1 MAPRENRNIPQA
13 SIISFL
19 STSVFLCKRQIGL
32 RDFSS
37 PVFDYFYALLFLLD
51 IYILYIY
58 IYIIYQRVY
67 IRCIHQNHQAGNNT
81 RVFWHR
87 YRKVKVALVFR
98 QFYFY
103 RHFSPRAL
111 LQTWLFRCLGNQY
124 MSIVQNGSCARGIP
138 EASTQDRSAPV
149 PREVLFAALAGL
161 QRRYPPQ
168 TPQPSPRSTA
178 LTLPQELARANPA
191 AVSPPTCEATDV
203 PVAYPL
209 QMPFSAPP
217 VTSAPPTP
225 ASHVHSDVCLT
236 SFQLALPST
245 SRLETAEFSRSL
257 SAGADEVRKREGS
270 LRTSSGAAPAAHP
283 TKAV

>member
-1 MAPRENRNIPQA
+1 MTSHVQREEPA
-13 SIISFL
+13 FVFL
-19 STSVFLCKRQIGL
+19 CTADAATHILPHCPPATFPVTWWLDQPSYCALVDGAQGESKHSTNQHHFLPLYIRFLCKRQIGL
-32 RDFSS
+32 RDFNYS
-37 PVFDYFYALLFLLD
+37 VLDYFYALLFLLD

-58 IYIIYQRVY
+58 IYQRVY

-81 RVFWHR
+81 RVFWHQ

-178 LTLPQELARANPA
+178 LTLPRELGRANPA
-191 AVSPPTCEATDV
+191 AVLPPTCEVRDV
-203 PVAYPL
+203 PVAYPVL
-209 QMPFSAPP
+209 ALHSILCA
-217 VTSAPPTP
+217 A
-225 ASHVHSDVCLT
+225 SDVGD
-236 SFQLALPST
+236 P
-245 SRLETAEFSRSL
+245 
-257 SAGADEVRKREGS
+257 REPCA
-270 LRTSSGAAPAAHP
+270 R
-283 TKAV
+283 